1 MHTAGGVNTCARTVS
16 SNGSCIRTNVRQVV
30 VSACNCWRVEA
41 SRGWMS
47 RQSRWSKGGGDC
59 TSSPSHLSL
68 VRHSPA
74 RASNGGQTRVTS
86 TQRRREDASERR
98 TMGDRGGTGGGR
110 PRARG
115 EDPTAT
121 AFNPLYAG
129 RSAGAASR
137 GRGAGSE
144 GKKGSEAEVWSDE
157 ELIYAEVFSARFGS
171 ADGGQE
177 RRCSSAEL
185 CGYLICPL
193 TAVGLALGALVLA
206 VLLLRGVLTPLELS
220 KVPPLVVCTS
230 CPKVACYLRRYYC
243 LFRSWSSCGQ
253 QWRLCSAQ
261 WRLCSAQWTPCPCPH
276 HHLQ

>member
-1 MHTAGGVNTCARTVS
+1 
-16 SNGSCIRTNVRQVV
+16 
-30 VSACNCWRVEA
+30 
-41 SRGWMS
+41 MS
-47 RQSRWSKGGGDC
+47 RQSRVVEGRRDC

-68 VRHSPA
+68 ARHSPA

-86 TQRRREDASERR
+86 TQRRREDVSKRR

-137 GRGAGSE
+137 GRGAGTE

-171 ADGGQE
+171 ADGGRE

-220 KVPPLVVCTS
+220 KVPRWSCARPAPRWLATSGGTTVSLGAGRAAGSSGGSAAISGGSAALSGLRGRAPTTTCSESPLTS
-230 CPKVACYLRRYYC
+230 PWCAVLCCAVM
-243 LFRSWSSCGQ
+243 WSSAAVGAD
-253 QWRLCSAQ
+253 WAQ
-261 WRLCSAQWTPCPCPH
+261 DD
-276 HHLQ
+276 